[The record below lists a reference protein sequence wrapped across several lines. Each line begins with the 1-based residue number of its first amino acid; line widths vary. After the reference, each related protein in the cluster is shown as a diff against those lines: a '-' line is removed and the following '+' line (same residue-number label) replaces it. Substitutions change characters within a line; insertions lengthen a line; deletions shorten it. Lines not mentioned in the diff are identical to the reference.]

1 MLFNGLISKVVCQL
15 IVEKQ
20 YLNVLD
26 CFFLFFVFTT
36 NKHFFHKFSVLFD
49 HLPTHSFFLFLQ

>member
-26 CFFLFFVFTT
+26 FFFIFCFYY
-36 NKHFFHKFSVLFD
+36 
-49 HLPTHSFFLFLQ
+49 